1 VPAAAIESRS
11 FFSQFETGRI
21 EKKPGKVWVYLDHI
35 AKVRDPARLPALK
48 KEQEILKE
56 YIGNWDLEAIR

>member
-1 VPAAAIESRS
+1 
-11 FFSQFETGRI
+11 
-21 EKKPGKVWVYLDHI
+21 
-35 AKVRDPARLPALK
+35 VRDPARLPALK